1 MAKARTPRQAPSAPP
16 REDSSLNSRETPS
29 SLSSNTTSPNSRDT
43 STVTSIDRK
52 VTTEPR
58 DVKKSSA
65 HQGNVEEEI
74 RRRAYELFEHRG
86 GQHGHEQE
94 DWARAEAEVLARYAN
109 RTA

>member
-1 MAKARTPRQAPSAPP
+1 MAKARTPRQTSPATS
-16 REDSSLNSRETPS
+16 REDASV
-29 SLSSNTTSPNSRDT
+29 NSRDT
-43 STVTSIDRK
+43 VSSRPAETSSPTSRENSTVTSIDRK

-58 DVKKSSA
+58 DAKKSSG
-65 HQGNVEEEI
+65 HKGNVEEEI

-86 GQHGHEQE
+86 KQHGYEQE